1 MKPEHPYK
9 RRRPHAWRVS
19 RLRRL
24 MCEVRSGR
32 ATARQRAR
40 VAQLQRQLE
49 PFALAA
55 CLRPHSLTVE
65 DRALAADVIEL
76 CWQGA

>member
-1 MKPEHPYK
+1 MRPEHPHK
-9 RRRPHAWRVS
+9 RRRAHAWRAS

-24 MCEVRSGR
+24 MYEVRNGR
-32 ATARQRAR
+32 ATPRQRERA
-40 VAQLQRQLE
+40 AQLQRQLE
-49 PFALAA
+49 PLAIAA

-76 CWQGA
+76 CWQGT